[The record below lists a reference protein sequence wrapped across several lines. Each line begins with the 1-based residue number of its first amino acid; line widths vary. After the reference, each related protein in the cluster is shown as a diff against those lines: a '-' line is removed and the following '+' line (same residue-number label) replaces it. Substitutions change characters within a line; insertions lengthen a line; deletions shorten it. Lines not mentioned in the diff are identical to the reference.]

1 MDRAVTMA
9 REAAPAFA
17 ALGIGE
23 RISLLRSLQRGILS
37 VAPAIVGSSCRAKG
51 IEAGSPLE
59 GEEWATGPYAV
70 MRQLRLLRESLGSL
84 EERGATPLGPFSRTA
99 DGRSSVSIFPMNVLD
114 GLFFRNVSVTVRMS
128 EGLTE
133 EQVKEM
139 AAPFYRGRG
148 HDGRVA
154 LILGAGNI
162 ASIPLMDVLTK
173 LFNEGK
179 VCLLKMSPVNEY
191 LGPLIE
197 RAFGEAVRKGY
208 LGILYGGA
216 EEGSYLCRHAGVDEI
231 HITGSD
237 RTHDSILWGE
247 GGGEGRERRRSGEP
261 LLGKEITSELGNVSP
276 VIIVPGPYREKEQ
289 HFQAEGLVG
298 AATANAS
305 YLCNA
310 ARILVT
316 PRGWPGRVPFIRNI
330 EGVLAH
336 VPTRKAFYPGSEER
350 WNQLTSGRHR
360 LRTFGGSGGGR
371 LPWALA
377 TWLDPD
383 DEGEDLFREEM
394 FCPIL
399 GETSVGTEDPLDFLE
414 KAVDFVN
421 GRLWGTLS
429 ATLIVHPASLADP
442 AIGAAVEEAI
452 ARLRYGTVS
461 INSFPGVS
469 YALGSPPWGG
479 YPGSGPRDIQSG
491 SGWVHN
497 TSMLEGVE
505 KVVCRHPL
513 MTYPKPP
520 YFPGHRGGRRLM
532 RRMTWLEKD
541 YSWARVP
548 GAVLSSLRV

>member
-1 MDRAVTMA
+1 MDRAVNLA
-9 REAAPAFA
+9 QEAAPRFA
-17 ALGIGE
+17 ALGLEE
-23 RISLLRSLQRGILS
+23 RISLLKALQRGVLS
-37 VAPAIVGSSCRAKG
+37 IAEASVETGCRAKG
-51 IEAGSPLE
+51 ITPGSPLE
-59 GEEWATGPYAV
+59 GEEWATGPYGV
-70 MRQLRLLRESLGSL
+70 MRQLRLLRESLRSL
-84 EERGATPLGPFSRTA
+84 KERGTTPLGPLSRTA
-99 DGRSSVSIFPMNVLD
+99 DGRTSVGVFPMNALD
-114 GLFFRNVSVTVRMS
+114 GLFFRNVSVSVRMS

-139 AAPFYRGRG
+139 RAPFYRGKR
-148 HDGRVA
+148 HQGRVV

-162 ASIPLMDVLTK
+162 ASIPVMDVLTK

-179 VCLLKMSPVNEY
+179 VCLLKMSPVNDY
-191 LGPLIE
+191 LGPFIE
-197 RAFGEAVRKGY
+197 RAFREAIGRGY

-216 EEGSYLCRHAGVDEI
+216 GEGSYLCRHEGVDEI

-237 RTHDSILWGE
+237 RTHDSILWGPP
-247 GGGEGRERRRSGEP
+247 GRERAERRRSGDP
-261 LLGKEITSELGNVSP
+261 QLHKEITSELGNVSP
-276 VIIVPGPYREKEQ
+276 AIIVPGPYREKEQ

-298 AATANAS
+298 AATTNAS

-350 WNQLTSGRHR
+350 WSLLTSGRHR

-383 DEGEDLFREEM
+383 DGGEELFREEM

-399 GETSVGTEDPLDFLE
+399 GETSVGSEDPLDFLG

-421 GRLWGTLS
+421 TRLWGTLS
-429 ATLIVHPASLADP
+429 VTLIIHPTSMADP
-442 AIGAAVEEAI
+442 TIGAAVEDAI

-461 INSFPGVS
+461 VNSFPGVS

-520 YFPGHRGGRRLM
+520 YFPGHRGGRHLM
-532 RRMTWLEKD
+532 RRLTYLEKN
-541 YSWARVP
+541 YSWSRVP
-548 GAVLSSLRV
+548 GVVLASLRA